1 VCMVCPCLL
10 GGGIQMA
17 NINDIAVDTIDGSSS
32 SLGDYAGSVRLVV
45 NVASQCGLTPQYE
58 GLEAMYEKYRGQG
71 LQVLGFP
78 ANNFG
83 AQEPGSNDEI
93 HEFCTAKFGVQFPM
107 FSKISVK
114 GDDQHPLYAALIDAQ
129 PSRTEAEGGGLRAVL
144 EKNNLGPDNETDV
157 MWNFEKFLVS
167 RDGDVIGRFAPDM
180 APDDPVLVSAVEA
193 ALG

>member
-1 VCMVCPCLL
+1 
-10 GGGIQMA
+10 MA